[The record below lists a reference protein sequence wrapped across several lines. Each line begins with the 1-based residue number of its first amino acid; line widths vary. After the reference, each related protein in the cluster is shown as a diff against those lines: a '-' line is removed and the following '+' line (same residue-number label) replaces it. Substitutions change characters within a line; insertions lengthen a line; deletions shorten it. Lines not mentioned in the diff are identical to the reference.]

1 MLPVPIRHSTDHEVA
16 LIVHMAY
23 LSYILYELFSLGAI
37 LTVFF
42 CDIVMSHC
50 TWHNVIESSRVTTK
64 HVFATLSFI
73 VEIFIFLYVG
83 MDALDIEK
91 WQIVSQRKGWQLGSM
106 LQQLLEMLMHN
117 IEDLVHQLVI
127 DTGIIHVLVKIVKKK

>member
-1 MLPVPIRHSTDHEVA
+1 MTNPRHSTDHEVA

-91 WQIVSQRKGWQLGSM
+91 WQIVSQR
-106 LQQLLEMLMHN
+106 
-117 IEDLVHQLVI
+117 
-127 DTGIIHVLVKIVKKK
+127 

>member
-91 WQIVSQRKGWQLGSM
+91 WQIVSQSIGEWTRGRCGYQHAASP
-106 LQQLLEMLMHN
+106 LE
-117 IEDLVHQLVI
+117 E
-127 DTGIIHVLVKIVKKK
+127 